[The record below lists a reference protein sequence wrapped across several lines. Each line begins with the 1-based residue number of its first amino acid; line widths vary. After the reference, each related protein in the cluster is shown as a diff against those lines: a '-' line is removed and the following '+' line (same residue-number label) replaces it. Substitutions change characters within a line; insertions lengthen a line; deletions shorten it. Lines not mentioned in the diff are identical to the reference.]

1 MNLVFLKGSL
11 PKRDLC
17 VAETSAASARAEARG
32 EQDERAARGE
42 LGEDE
47 EKQVEEGQA
56 RARAFRG
63 RAGARGEL
71 ERNVAREDVDV
82 DDPHEIDPVDLL
94 HFHEHGDGEE
104 GEGDEQEVDDG
115 RLRGDH
121 GGALRKYAR
130 ARKRKTP
137 VRGWGLKSLLINFVS
152 VRTIKR
158 VSSSHAGAARVDP
171 PRISEIFEVY

>member
-1 MNLVFLKGSL
+1 VNLGFLKDSL
-11 PKRDLC
+11 PKRGLC
-17 VAETSAASARAEARG
+17 AAETSAASARAEARG

-47 EKQVEEGQA
+47 EKQVDEGQA
-56 RARAFRG
+56 RARPFRG
-63 RAGARGEL
+63 RAVARGEL

-94 HFHEHGDGEE
+94 RFHEHGDGEE

-130 ARKRKTP
+130 ARKRRARWFP
-137 VRGWGLKSLLINFVS
+137 ESLRNAPRRS
-152 VRTIKR
+152 RR
-158 VSSSHAGAARVDP
+158 AAR
-171 PRISEIFEVY
+171 